1 MLRGILVNKGVSM
14 AERERET
21 VVVDGDRRSSYGWL
35 VALGVIV
42 LLIILFFA
50 FGGANLFNGAANGGG
65 DTVNVDT
72 PDTVQ
77 VQPSSGTGTT
87 GQ

>member
-1 MLRGILVNKGVSM
+1 M

-50 FGGANLFNGAANGGG
+50 FGGNNLFNGAGNGGG

-77 VQPSSGTGTT
+77 VQPSGGTGTT